1 MYSAFVADLLLEVDI
16 LISSNLEE
24 CGMHVGDITENK
36 CSSVDQTALTDVH
49 VCFVFLKGDYGGPL
63 MCYGDS
69 GFKQVGIMSYG
80 SQCGCAL
87 PGQPGVYTQVSKYLS
102 YINYYIHL

>member
-1 MYSAFVADLLLEVDI
+1 MFLS
-16 LISSNLEE
+16 
-24 CGMHVGDITENK
+24 GDTTTENK
-36 CSSVDQTALTDVH
+36 CSSVDPAALTHVH

-69 GFKQVGIMSYG
+69 GFVQVGIMSYG
-80 SQCGCAL
+80 SQGGCAL
-87 PGQPGVYTQVSKYLS
+87 PGQPGIYTQVSKYLS